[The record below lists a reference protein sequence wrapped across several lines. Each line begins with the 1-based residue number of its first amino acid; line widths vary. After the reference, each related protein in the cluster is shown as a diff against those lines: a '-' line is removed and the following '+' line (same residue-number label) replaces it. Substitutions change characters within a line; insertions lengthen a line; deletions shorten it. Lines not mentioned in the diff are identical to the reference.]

1 MENPHE
7 FFFITPWKSTSF
19 LIDYGISACFF
30 QYPLKFH
37 SLNSPYLFS
46 FWNRVVIKMC
56 LVSIILKE
64 IRSGWIR
71 KYQVLLFFMLRQ
83 LKATDSLRNS
93 DEVAWNLAI
102 SEANLCRGSQKSFV
116 KFTEKNLGQS
126 LFFNYSATLKEDSGT
141 SAFLWILKFFK
152 NTFFCQ
158 IPSGYCFCSLKNHSE
173 ILEKSLQNLT
183 LECCCNNLKTPAK
196 KFVLVNTCIGNW
208 LF

>member
-56 LVSIILKE
+56 LVSIVLKE

-83 LKATDSLRNS
+83 LKTTDSLINN
-93 DEVAWNLAI
+93 DDVAWNLAI
-102 SEANLCRGSQKSFV
+102 SEANLCRGSTKHSFYKTFLKNFV
-116 KFTEKNLGQS
+116 KFTEKDLCQS
-126 LFFNYSATLKEDSGT
+126 LFFKTFCNFKRR
-141 SAFLWILKFFK
+141 LWHK
-152 NTFFCQ
+152 
-158 IPSGYCFCSLKNHSE
+158 CFPLNSE
-173 ILEKSLQNLT
+173 IFQKDFFVCFAKCLYLT
-183 LECCCNNLKTPAK
+183 AYAPWKITQKVYKTYH
-196 KFVLVNTCIGNW
+196 
-208 LF
+208 